1 MTKIID
7 TNMGKVATS
16 PSNDNNGQYSDQIT
30 YKRYEMTLHDYDAW
44 VSKKDGNK
52 GHTPVDGSPW
62 WFRATNGGKY
72 ARQVAD
78 QAVSD
83 AGTATTH
90 AENVNAVLST
100 QQGAVLLTVTNRN
113 GVSVTKDVGWRIYRT
128 YATKTAMDADAANV
142 EEGKFTMITSNVE
155 DPDNAK
161 MYVRS
166 GYPADD
172 PDTTHKL
179 FNFVCDFSGAQGM
192 KGDPFTYEDFTPA
205 QIAELQQPA
214 AAMISVLQQTNADVT
229 AAEDLRVQAEGA
241 RAAAEQDREDDFA
254 AAIDAA
260 EQATEDAQ
268 TQGNYAKTQG
278 DRAKEQA
285 DHPDE
290 IRSDGY
296 IYSYDPD
303 NAGAGEDGYYKTDR
317 HVVANLDITALTP
330 QQKQELIDEIKA
342 ALIFAS
348 VAEAQ
353 AAANELT

>member
-16 PSNDNNGQYSDQIT
+16 PSSDNDGQYSDLIS
-30 YKRYEMTLHDYDAW
+30 YKRYEMCLYDYDSW

-52 GHTPVDGSPW
+52 GHTPADGSPW
-62 WFRATNGGKY
+62 WFRATKGGKY

-78 QAVSD
+78 QAVSE
-83 AGTATTH
+83 ANAATAL
-90 AENVNAVLST
+90 AENVNAALST

-128 YATKTAMDADAANV
+128 YATKAAMDADAANV
-142 EEGKFTMITSNVE
+142 EEGKFTMITSDVE

-166 GYPADD
+166 GYPAGD
-172 PDTTHKL
+172 PDTTHKP

-192 KGDPFTYEDFTPA
+192 KGDPFTYADFTPE

-214 AAMISVLQQTNADVT
+214 AAMIATLRQTNTEVSEAEALRVS
-229 AAEDLRVQAEGA
+229 AERSRVLAEDARQENTAEAIRNAQGA
-241 RAAAEQDREDDFA
+241 TQHAQEQGD
-254 AAIDAA
+254 
-260 EQATEDAQ
+260 
-268 TQGNYAKTQG
+268 YAKTQG
-278 DRAKEQA
+278 NRAKAQA

-303 NAGAGEDGYYKTDR
+303 NEGAGADGYYKTDR
-317 HVVANLDITALTP
+317 HVVANLDISALTP
-330 QQKQELIDEIKA
+330 EQKQELIDSIKA
-342 ALIFAS
+342 AMIIAS
-348 VAEAQ
+348 VETCE
-353 AAANELT
+353 AAAEELT